1 MAGFG
6 DDLEGFFAALADDRK
21 ARTLSKEPRHVP
33 FVKPSGDD
41 SKAAFIRS
49 MRKVELWN
57 HSRRVTL
64 QSYQPTTLMDV
75 TPLEPLIAPTPV
87 RFILADKDF
96 LPGHHE
102 AYRAAKEPKS

>member
-1 MAGFG
+1 MQQYQHLAN
-6 DDLEGFFAALADDRK
+6 DLEGFFAALADDRK

-49 MRKVELWN
+49 MRK
-57 HSRRVTL
+57 
-64 QSYQPTTLMDV
+64 PTTLMDV

-96 LPGHHE
+96 LPGQRE
-102 AYRAAKEPKS
+102 AYQAVKEPKS